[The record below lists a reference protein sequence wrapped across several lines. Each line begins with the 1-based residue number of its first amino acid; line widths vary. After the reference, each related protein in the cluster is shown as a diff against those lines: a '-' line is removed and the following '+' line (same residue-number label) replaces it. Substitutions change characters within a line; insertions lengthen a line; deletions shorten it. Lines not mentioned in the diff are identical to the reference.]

1 MNYKKFMLLAIN
13 DADKYK
19 YTAKP
24 NPVVGA
30 ILLKEESIISS
41 GYHEQYGCNH
51 AEINA
56 IENAKKNIGKMFKDF
71 SFEIFFLNFTWSVNI
86 SHVTIHTCFC
96 IIIIK
101 HIINSR
107 VFTIFRSITIK
118 FFCIYF
124 YHIQPPPIAPEHS
137 SPCEKN
143 LLGISHSCAR

>member
-1 MNYKKFMLLAIN
+1 MNYKKFMLQAIN
-13 DADKYK
+13 DADKFK

-71 SFEIFFLNFTWSVNI
+71 SELTLICSLEPC
-86 SHVTIHTCFC
+86 SHVGKTGSCALKIVESGIKNVIVGSIDPNPKVSGKGIKLSLIH
-96 IIIIK
+96 I
-101 HIINSR
+101 
-107 VFTIFRSITIK
+107 
-118 FFCIYF
+118 
-124 YHIQPPPIAPEHS
+124 S
-137 SPCEKN
+137 SPRDRQK
-143 LLGISHSCAR
+143 SRMPSSA